1 MNGRGSLSNH
11 CYGSIS
17 RKTYVVDSANWECSR
32 RRRKVDPLRAEVGDR
47 DTQSDRSEAK
57 RTPRHR
63 SGTDRKRRAPL
74 PGCCALLLTLSLLT
88 FTDVICDRG
97 AASCAPSSCLSTPA
111 SSPMLSEAC
120 AGVWPS
126 KLLQLSFGALL
137 KMDTVFADRWASGPS
152 VARRATGP
160 AWARCSALRQRVC
173 GFMEHGCGQALSVHL
188 HEVKEWSASGQ
199 PCRGL
204 QGSGWGQPVGSMH
217 RCTELPCGPQAPES
231 TRSCDT

>member
-1 MNGRGSLSNH
+1 MLLSMVAAAHAGLADLHGRELRQGRGALRSIIPPEHAGIFSN
-11 CYGSIS
+11 
-17 RKTYVVDSANWECSR
+17 VV
-32 RRRKVDPLRAEVGDR
+32 
-47 DTQSDRSEAK
+47 
-57 RTPRHR
+57 
-63 SGTDRKRRAPL
+63 
-74 PGCCALLLTLSLLT
+74 
-88 FTDVICDRG
+88 
-97 AASCAPSSCLSTPA
+97 
-111 SSPMLSEAC
+111 EAC
-120 AGVWPS
+120 AAVLPS
-126 KLLQLSFGALL
+126 ELLQLYFGALL